1 MPSPLNDLRHCL
13 RRLTKARGFS
23 LIVVLML
30 AFAIGASTAM
40 FSIVEGILL
49 RPLAFSDPGRLV
61 QLGEHV
67 GNNPGIGATARD
79 IGAYAAQ
86 SNAFSSM
93 GGFTGV
99 SFELAGGA
107 VPEVVPGARLT
118 AGVWPTL
125 GVQPVV
131 GRIFTEK
138 EEDARAHVAVI
149 SYALWTNRYHRDAHI
164 AGAAIELN
172 RSSYTILGVMP
183 RSFEF
188 PLQAGRL
195 DQAQIW
201 IPMSLTPEELSD
213 ENAGDWAY
221 QMVARLKPGV
231 TVAQAAQDAGRV
243 AGQIMRSFPANMSS
257 IRIRGDVELL
267 SHVITGD
274 VRPLLRVLSIAVLI
288 VLLIACANVTILM
301 LVRAVRR
308 HRDHAVRLALGAR
321 SGVILRETILEGS
334 LLSFA
339 GGLLGLA
346 FAAGAVR
353 VALRVWPETL
363 PRVDSISID
372 GTVVLFAVAV
382 ALLTGM
388 VCSLA
393 PAYTALRTNLMLAL
407 KQNSG
412 TGTAAGSQGRL
423 RSTLVIAEIAVALLL
438 LTASTAFLR
447 SYEKMM
453 VVDPG
458 FRPEHVLVAGYQL
471 PAIQYPTDAAVE
483 NFNQAVIDRLTAR
496 PGVLSAGIGST
507 VPSSGQ
513 SGLSG
518 YTLEGERLEG
528 WKLRFA
534 AFDAID
540 GDFFQALGIPLLAG
554 RMFTPNDR
562 AGAPLVIIVSQSMA
576 EHSWPGENPI
586 GKRMHTGNPK
596 KGMPWATVVGV
607 VGNTRIGARD
617 RAGNDQW
624 YLPARQPAI
633 LIGNAPGETRKVPPG
648 GFIVLRSALPP
659 EQMAGI
665 LRETVAGI
673 DPLLALDQVQPM
685 SEVLSTTEAPRRFM
699 TELIGIFAL
708 AAVALA
714 FTGIYAVISFAVSLR
729 TQEIAIRMAL
739 GAGRDNVAALIV
751 RSGARLA
758 LAGCAIGIAG
768 SLAVSHLVQSFLFGV
783 TATNPWIYLM
793 SVAAMVLLAVIA
805 SLLPAARAAG
815 SDPITALRSV
825 Q

>member
-1 MPSPLNDLRHCL
+1 MASPTNDLRHAL
-13 RRLTKARGFS
+13 SRLIKARGFS
-23 LIVVLML
+23 LTVVLML

-453 VVDPG
+453 AVDPG